1 MTPSPKAIYEIP
13 KQLHSR
19 NTPSNVKTT
28 FEQQTKIQKIP
39 NEKIRHEAVFLAK
52 N

>member
-19 NTPSNVKTT
+19 NTPSNVKTRHLSSKLK
-28 FEQQTKIQKIP
+28 FKKSPTKKYGTKP
-39 NEKIRHEAVFLAK
+39 YS
-52 N
+52 